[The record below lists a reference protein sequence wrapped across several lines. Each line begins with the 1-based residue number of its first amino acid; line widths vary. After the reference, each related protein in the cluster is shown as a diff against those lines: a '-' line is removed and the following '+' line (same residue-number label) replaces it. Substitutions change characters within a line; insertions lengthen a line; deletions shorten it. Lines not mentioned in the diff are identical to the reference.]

1 MFNTADIP
9 KGDAPSPDWADA
21 AEQRVLD
28 AALVLIR
35 GSYRLWGAG
44 LAAEAAK
51 IAGLSPAEAG
61 LLLPGGPEDLAALLS
76 RRHDARA
83 LDKLLALGA
92 ATPIKI
98 RDKIRTG
105 VQVRI
110 DVAMA
115 DELAVRRAG
124 LFLARPDHAALAL
137 SLAWESAD
145 RLWRWAGDTAT
156 DENHYSKRAILA
168 GVLVSTLAVR
178 LAAGADRAE
187 AYLLAR
193 LENVMAF
200 ETWKARSPQPADML
214 MAAAGWL
221 GRLRYGPGSPETKIS
236 PAEMGEGA

>member
-1 MFNTADIP
+1 MSFAADSML
-9 KGDAPSPDWADA
+9 DESPSPDWADA

-28 AALVLIR
+28 AALALLG
-35 GSYRLWGAG
+35 GSHRLWGAG
-44 LAAEAAK
+44 LAREAAK
-51 IAGLSPAEAG
+51 VAGLSPAEAD
-61 LLLPGGPEDLAALLS
+61 LLLPDGPGDLAALLS

-83 LDKLLALGA
+83 LDKLLALGEMA
-92 ATPIKI
+92 PVKI
-98 RDKIRTG
+98 SDKIRTG

-115 DELAVRRAG
+115 DEPAVHLAG

-168 GVLVSTLAVR
+168 GILTSTLAVR

-187 AYLLAR
+187 AYLSAR
-193 LENVMAF
+193 IDNVMGF
-200 ETWKARSPQPADML
+200 EKWKAKLSTPSEGLATVI
-214 MAAAGWL
+214 GWL
-221 GRLRYGPGSPETKIS
+221 GRLRYGRRGDAASVS
-236 PAEMGEGA
+236 PAETAEGG